1 MRCHHKTAGLS
12 SEPFVCHLI
21 STSNQFYAWL
31 EAVKMYIVRE
41 PLPSVSRSTRRDGI
55 IASALSAPLSGQLS
69 ATENKG
75 TRVRNGYPWVGFSTF
90 IPTRWVYP
98 LWGGYLGQEPT
109 HPAGYPPG
117 LPRTQSRASYIYIH
131 FSILFQRIHCI
142 SLPNSIITIKI
153 TMYSIIYF
161 QY

>member
-1 MRCHHKTAGLS
+1 MIANPIWGIWS
-12 SEPFVCHLI
+12 SNYKSLGERIQIVSCSFSTLNILVFELCVTPHLDPILALFQRDFVCFLY
-21 STSNQFYAWL
+21 S
-31 EAVKMYIVRE
+31 
-41 PLPSVSRSTRRDGI
+41 
-55 IASALSAPLSGQLS
+55 
-69 ATENKG
+69 
-75 TRVRNGYPWVGFSTF
+75 RVRNGYPWVGFSTF

-153 TMYSIIYF
+153 TIYF